1 MNNGDPCRIIAE
13 ETVMNTVKTTK
24 EKRARHDTS
33 RGIGFA
39 VITVIY
45 IFAAAL
51 GILVYRA
58 LPYGLFLSLLIADVV
73 ATVLTFIFS
82 VILGNASVYDP
93 YWSVQPIV
101 ILLGFVFGTDVALTP
116 DKLLMLV
123 AVLLWGIRL
132 TANWAY
138 TFHGLSH
145 QDWRYTMLS
154 EKCGAFYPI
163 INFIGIHMVPTL
175 IVFFCTLPAVYVIEN
190 DEPAKSALYII
201 FFITAFG
208 SVVLQ
213 GVSDIQMHKYR
224 KARTTP
230 FIRTGLWRHSRH
242 PNYLAEILMWWSVGL
257 YSVFAVGFE
266 WYSLLGAVLN
276 TVLFLSVSIP
286 MADGRQ
292 SRKEGFAEYKS
303 ETRALLPIRRFGR
316 K

>member
-1 MNNGDPCRIIAE
+1 MTTVRTIE
-13 ETVMNTVKTTK
+13 EK
-24 EKRARHDTS
+24 EVQRGAS
-33 RGIGFA
+33 RGVSFA
-39 VITVIY
+39 VITAIY

-51 GILVYRA
+51 GILVYKV
-58 LPYGLFLSLLIADVV
+58 LPYGLFLSLLIADVL
-73 ATVLTFIFS
+73 ATVLTFAFS

-101 ILLGFVFGTDVALTP
+101 ILLAFVIGTDVTLTP
-116 DKLLMLV
+116 DKLLMLI
-123 AVLLWGIRL
+123 AVLLWGVRL

-163 INFIGIHMVPTL
+163 INFVGIHMVPTL
-175 IVFFCTLPAVYVIEN
+175 VVFFCTLPAVYVIEN
-190 DEPAKSALYII
+190 DEPARSALYII
-201 FFITAFG
+201 FFVTALG
-208 SVVLQ
+208 SVALQ

-242 PNYLAEILMWWSVGL
+242 PNYLAEILMWWSVGF

-266 WYSLLGAVLN
+266 WYSLLGAALN

-292 SRKEGFAEYKS
+292 SRKDGFAEYKS
-303 ETRALLPIRRFGR
+303 ETRALLPVRRLR
-316 K
+316 KK